1 MRNDLVEI
9 LGIGLYSDLS
19 NVLGFSDETILTIVE
34 SERDERDEFF
44 VIGESF
50 EDDIYT
56 RLQDRLE
63 GMDSK

>member
-1 MRNDLVEI
+1 MEI